1 MLDFQS
7 WLEYLATEDHQFIVA
22 MDANAVYDPDGTATQ
37 HTLEYMNASLT
48 VSPQHD
54 GNFSTLVTTCN
65 LCLPLAHQHTIRPFP
80 ASHISGR
87 KQIEYIFVS
96 KTILPA
102 VLRSGVLSHHSLTK
116 GDHRPYYLDFDA
128 SILFSDP
135 AYNIEPASVR
145 RLRLQDPCIVQQYTQ
160 KLHEF
165 LASQNVL
172 PRLDALQ
179 DKFNH
184 QQWSPDCVAE
194 YESLD
199 RTITESMLTA
209 KKSLSKRITTT
220 YQWPPPVEEGGTTS
234 AVLASASTP
243 SP

>member
-1 MLDFQS
+1 
-7 WLEYLATEDHQFIVA
+7 

-87 KQIEYIFVS
+87 NQIDYIFVS
-96 KTILPA
+96 KSILPA
-102 VLRSGVLSHHSLTK
+102 VLHFGVLSHHSLTK

-135 AYNIEPASVR
+135 AYNIEPATVQ
-145 RLRLQDPCIVQQYTQ
+145 RLRLQDPRIVQQYTQ
-160 KLHEF
+160 TKHPMQFTGSTVDPGAKNL
-165 LASQNVL
+165 NVT
-172 PRLDALQ
+172 
-179 DKFNH
+179 NNN
-184 QQWSPDCVAE
+184 
-194 YESLD
+194 
-199 RTITESMLTA
+199 
-209 KKSLSKRITTT
+209 LSNNLSGCLR
-220 YQWPPPVEEGGTTS
+220 G
-234 AVLASASTP
+234 LNL
-243 SP
+243 